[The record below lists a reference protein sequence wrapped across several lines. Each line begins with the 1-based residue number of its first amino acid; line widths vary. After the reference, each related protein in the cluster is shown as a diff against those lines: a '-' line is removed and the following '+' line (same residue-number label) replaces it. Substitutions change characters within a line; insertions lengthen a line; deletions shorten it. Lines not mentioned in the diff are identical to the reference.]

1 MTKKR
6 PLYRVTFALRSTLEP
21 DKLAKPREIGAVWP
35 RTGKPGGI
43 IRLDVVPDDLSSG
56 VLFLVPVSE
65 KGGAQ

>member
-43 IRLDVVPDDLSSG
+43 VRFDVVPHDLAQG
-56 VLFLVPVSE
+56 VIFLVPVE
-65 KGGAQ
+65 NGGAE